1 MKLSLQ
7 VFVKSVKSI
16 SLTKINKKLHFFAD
30 IFELTNFFVKLL
42 LPNFISRIFW
52 SLLYAL
58 SRFTVLLTAK
68 SFSRKV
74 LKSLRCHPW
83 YHLQRLATLEN
94 TPQFTVVVVHSFF
107 LLLCSRNNKW
117 AKWEFTPCLW
127 FLLANK

>member
-7 VFVKSVKSI
+7 VFVKSI
-16 SLTKINKKLHFFAD
+16 SLTEKIESLIFAD

-42 LPNFISRIFW
+42 LVVAKFDFTNFLKF
-52 SLLYAL
+52 AL
-58 SRFTVLLTAK
+58 GVKFTVLLTAK